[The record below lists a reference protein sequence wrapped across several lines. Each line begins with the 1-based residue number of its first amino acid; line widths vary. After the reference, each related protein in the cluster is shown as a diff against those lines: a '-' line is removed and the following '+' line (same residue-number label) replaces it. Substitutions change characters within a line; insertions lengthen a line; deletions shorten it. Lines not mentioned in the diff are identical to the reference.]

1 MLSFSFY
8 PFSFSTTSQMA
19 ENVAKV
25 QVNNLPRTL
34 NVKQLNGSPR
44 PLPPA

>member
-19 ENVAKV
+19 ENVARV
-25 QVNNLPRTL
+25 QVNSLPR
-34 NVKQLNGSPR
+34 
-44 PLPPA
+44 PPKLSNTCIENHTE